1 MTSEQIGTLVIVA
14 GHSVMLLIVIKI
26 LGVRRVLVLL
36 FALVMVGLA
45 LALRALATVA
55 SFER

>member
-1 MTSEQIGTLVIVA
+1 MTSEQIGTLVIVV

-55 SFER
+55 SSER